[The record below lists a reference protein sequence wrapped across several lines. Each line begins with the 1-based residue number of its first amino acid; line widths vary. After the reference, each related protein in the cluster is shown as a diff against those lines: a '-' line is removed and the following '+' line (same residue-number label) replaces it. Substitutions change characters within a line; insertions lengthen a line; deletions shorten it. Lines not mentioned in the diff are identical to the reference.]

1 VQSAFGKLAPHSG
14 FVAMN
19 TAFVNDVVAI
29 ILPDNTDL
37 TQPVYISFFTSTP
50 EISVQPRLL
59 VDLGAHSRAT
69 IIEHYSSNVRSIVNT
84 VSEINCAEGS
94 KLAWYKLQDEA
105 TDGWHTAVQYARL
118 AKDAAITTMQIDIG
132 AQLARNELHLTLA
145 GSGAH
150 AECKGLLIADAS
162 RHIDSRITVEHAA
175 PHTTSRERFR
185 GILAGKARGV
195 FNGRILVQAEAQKTA
210 AELTNRNLLLSPGA
224 EMDTKPELEI
234 YADDVKCAH
243 GSTTGQLDE
252 TALFY
257 LVSRGIEVREARNL
271 LIRAFAAELLTDIG
285 IPALRDRTQAAL
297 EALGTNHG

>member
-1 VQSAFGKLAPHSG
+1 
-14 FVAMN
+14 
-19 TAFVNDVVAI
+19 
-29 ILPDNTDL
+29 
-37 TQPVYISFFTSTP
+37 
-50 EISVQPRLL
+50 
-59 VDLGAHSRAT
+59 
-69 IIEHYSSNVRSIVNT
+69 
-84 VSEINCAEGS
+84 
-94 KLAWYKLQDEA
+94 
-105 TDGWHTAVQYARL
+105 
-118 AKDAAITTMQIDIG
+118 MQIDIG

-185 GILAGKARGV
+185 AILAGKARGV